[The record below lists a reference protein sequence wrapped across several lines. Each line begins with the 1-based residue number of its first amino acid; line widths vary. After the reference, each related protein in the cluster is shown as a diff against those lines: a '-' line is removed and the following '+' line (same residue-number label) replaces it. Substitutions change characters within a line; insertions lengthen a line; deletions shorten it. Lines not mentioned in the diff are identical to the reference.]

1 MLEDYSTLLITIGG
15 LACVV
20 ALGWFFESA
29 RESSDSN
36 EGLLPSTDDTVQ
48 RQRAGMYMTA
58 VIVTMAATLAS
69 VIG

>member
-36 EGLLPSTDDTVQ
+36 EGLLPSRDS
-48 RQRAGMYMTA
+48 APA
-58 VIVTMAATLAS
+58 CI
-69 VIG
+69 